1 MHEIVKNATI
11 HEEKE
16 SPMTSRIII
25 ALVLLIA
32 LTGCGDTSSVV
43 DLDKKNAELTARV
56 KALEEQTLAIDK
68 KLIQHQQA
76 MATLNQRVRDME
88 GEVDRARM
96 GR

>member
-1 MHEIVKNATI
+1 
-11 HEEKE
+11 
-16 SPMTSRIII
+16 MTSRILP

-32 LTGCGDTSSVV
+32 IAGCGGSADTA
-43 DLDKKNAELTARV
+43 DLEKKNADLAARV

-76 MATLNQRVRDME
+76 LALMNQRVRDME

>member
-1 MHEIVKNATI
+1 
-11 HEEKE
+11 
-16 SPMTSRIII
+16 MTSRVII

-32 LTGCGDTSSVV
+32 FAGCGDSSNVA
-43 DLDKKNAELTARV
+43 DLEKKNADLTARV